1 MQALLIVR
9 RQFDLDL
16 LCHGPSHL
24 GLHPEHIMEASL
36 VTLSPQ
42 VRFIADPDQ
51 LCRDAHPLPR
61 PAYGTFQHVR
71 HAELTTDLPDAL
83 RSRLELHRRGSGDY
97 PEVLRAQPG
106 ELGNHLLGQSVAEIV
121 VSVPTREVLE
131 RQ

>member
-36 VTLSPQ
+36 VTLSPE

-51 LCRDAHPLPR
+51 LCRYTYPLPC
-61 PAYGTFQHVR
+61 PAYGTFQHMR
-71 HAELTTDLPDAL
+71 HAELTPDLPDAL
-83 RSRLELHRRGSGDY
+83 GSRLELHRRGTGDH
-97 PEVLRAQPG
+97 PEVLRAQPSQ
-106 ELGNHLLGQSVAEIV
+106 L
-121 VSVPTREVLE
+121 
-131 RQ
+131 